1 MRGELSR
8 RYTPHP
14 VKSTVEPLEGNKVK
28 LSIEVD
34 EAEFDRNIEA
44 AFRKIAREVRLP
56 GFRPGKAPRRVLE
69 ARIGIEAARAQALQ
83 DAIPEYLTLAVREH
97 DVDIIATP
105 DVNLVEGQDGGIV
118 KFDATVEV
126 RPEVT
131 IPGYKGLQVELVNPQ
146 LTDEEIDEAIKT
158 ELRRY
163 GKLVDVDRAAQV
175 GDSIIIDLVGT
186 RDGVAVPG
194 LNVDEWTYEVG
205 RGWVAPGFDDQLTG
219 AKKGDVL
226 KFSAIPNGT
235 EEEADFEVSV
245 VRVQTLELPDV
256 TDEWVAEN
264 VTDAETVPQWRDLI
278 RERYEEMRTN
288 QMRNTVV
295 DRLTDELAKLV
306 DIEVPEVMVSSDLQA
321 RVQNTIQQMDAQGIP
336 LEQWL
341 QVTGQDANSFVEGMK
356 QQSEKA
362 VRVDL
367 ALRAIATAEA
377 IEVTDEE
384 LNAEFAG
391 IAMRVGEKAAKVRR
405 LYEQNDAVVDL
416 ISQIK
421 KSRALDWLLHNATY
435 VDQHGTALDLDMV
448 LGHSHDEDGGH
459 SHDESATEDVA
470 STDGG
475 DAK

>member
-384 LNAEFAG
+384 LDAEFAG

>member
-69 ARIGIEAARAQALQ
+69 ARIGIDAARAQALQ

-226 KFSAIPNGT
+226 KFSAVPNGT

-245 VRVQTLELPDV
+245 VRVQTLELPEV

-367 ALRAIATAEA
+367 ALRAIANAEA

-384 LNAEFAG
+384 LDAEFAG

-405 LYEQNDAVVDL
+405 LYEQNDAIVDL

-421 KSRALDWLLHNATY
+421 KSRALDWLLHNAAY
-435 VDQHGTALDLDMV
+435 VDQHGAALDLDMV

-459 SHDESATEDVA
+459 SHDESAAADAA

-475 DAK
+475 DDK